1 MKSIK
6 CYEHDEG
13 IERIKLGRDERN
25 KLKNIEFCAGFFS
38 YR

>member
-6 CYEHDEG
+6 CYEG
-13 IERIKLGRDERN
+13 IERIKLGRGEIN
-25 KLKNIEFCAGFFS
+25 KLKNIEFCAGFLS